1 MLEISSSRGL
11 GDAATR
17 LPAVIGI
24 LPWSWMGDG
33 NNGNIVHA
41 DAARRV
47 IGRYVE
53 YEKAGEW
60 TDAQIDHLRSENSH
74 LVYVTA
80 NLIRIG
86 VSGDHPSVR
95 ELVSSHIALT
105 KNIERAALPVV
116 VFGLG
121 SQAGL
126 NGLSEFSVAPET
138 IRLLKVI
145 SDHSRK
151 IAVRGEFTADACMRL
166 GIKNI
171 EVIGC
176 QSMFWHLQPQ
186 FTWELS
192 KSRIDIP
199 SKIVFNFTYG
209 PPESNL
215 INQAIANGF
224 DVIGQGNTAEEELK
238 LGEVGLPKQTLDY
251 SWEIGTAI
259 KQGLIY
265 REKYEDWI
273 RSHFYQFRRLEP
285 WLDHMRQ
292 YCFSYGTRLH
302 GNMAAMLAGT
312 RALWIVHDMRTKE
325 VCDYFCL
332 PWVYLSEV
340 RNGVNLEALI
350 DRADYSSCI
359 QIYPERYRTLYDYVD
374 QAGLPHALP
383 PPLPAN
389 NQQR

>member
-1 MLEISSSRGL
+1 VPEISSSRGL
-11 GDAATR
+11 VDTAAR

-24 LPWSWMGDG
+24 LPWSWTGDG
-33 NNGNIVHA
+33 NNGNIIHA
-41 DAARRV
+41 AAARRV

-60 TDAQIDHLRSENSH
+60 SNAQIDHLRSENSH

-86 VSGDHPSVR
+86 VPGNHPSIR
-95 ELVSSHIALT
+95 DLVSSQVALT

-121 SQAGL
+121 SQTGL
-126 NGLSEFSVAPET
+126 NGPSEFSVAPET
-138 IRLLKVI
+138 VRLLNVI

-151 IAVRGEFTADACMRL
+151 IAVRGEFTADICMRL

-171 EVIGC
+171 EVTGC
-176 QSMFWHLQPQ
+176 QSMFWHLQPR
-186 FTWELS
+186 FTLELS
-192 KSRIDIP
+192 KPMVDIP
-199 SKIVFNFTYG
+199 NKIVFNFTYG
-209 PPESNL
+209 PPEADL
-215 INQAIANGF
+215 IKQAIANGF
-224 DVIGQGNTAEEELK
+224 DVIGQGNVAEEQLK
-238 LGEVGLPKQTLDY
+238 LGKLSLSEQTPDFGWEV
-251 SWEIGTAI
+251 GTAI
-259 KQGLIY
+259 KQGLIE
-265 REKYEDWI
+265 REKYEDWVKA
-273 RSHFYQFRRLEP
+273 HFYQFRRP
-285 WLDHMRQ
+285 GSWLDHMRR

-302 GNMAAMLAGT
+302 GNIAAMLAGT

-325 VCDYFCL
+325 VCDFFRL
-332 PWVYLSEV
+332 PCVYLDEV
-340 RNGVNLEALI
+340 RRGVDLKALI
-350 DRADYSSCI
+350 DRADYSRCI

-374 QAGLPHALP
+374 RAGLPHALP

>member
-1 MLEISSSRGL
+1 MPEISSRGL
-11 GDAATR
+11 GDGATR

-33 NNGNIVHA
+33 NNGNIIHA
-41 DAARRV
+41 GAARRV

-60 TDAQIDHLRSENSH
+60 TNAQIDHLRSENSH

-95 ELVSSHIALT
+95 ELVSSQIALT

-121 SQAGL
+121 SQTGL
-126 NGLSEFSVAPET
+126 NGSSELSVAPET
-138 IRLLKVI
+138 VRLLNVI

-151 IAVRGEFTADACMRL
+151 IAVRGEFTAETCMRL

-171 EVIGC
+171 EVVGC

-192 KSRIDIP
+192 KPRIDIP

-209 PPESNL
+209 PPEFNL

-224 DVIGQGNTAEEELK
+224 DVIGQGNAAEEELK
-238 LGEVGLPKQTLDY
+238 LGEAGLPKQNLDY

-259 KQGLIY
+259 KQGLID

-273 RSHFYQFRRLEP
+273 RSHFYQFRRLGP
-285 WLDHMRQ
+285 WLDHMRR

-325 VCDYFCL
+325 VCDYFRL

-350 DRADYSSCI
+350 DRADYSRCI

-383 PPLPAN
+383 PPPAN
-389 NQQR
+389 NQ